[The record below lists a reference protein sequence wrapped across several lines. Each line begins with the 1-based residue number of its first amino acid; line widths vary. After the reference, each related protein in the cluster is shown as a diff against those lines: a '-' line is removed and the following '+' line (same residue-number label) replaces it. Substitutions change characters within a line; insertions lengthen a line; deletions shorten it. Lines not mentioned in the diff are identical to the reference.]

1 MRIRWLIPVAA
12 SATLVGCGNSA
23 TSTSGS
29 SRAAGKSGGDSA
41 SSATAKKEITED
53 NLPEMTVEEVEAA
66 IAKPGSIYVYDV
78 NPKDVYDEG
87 HVPGAK
93 LISKKPTADQFPADK
108 AAKLVFYCANEH

>member
-1 MRIRWLIPVAA
+1 MKIRWLIPVAA

-23 TSTSGS
+23 NSTSGS
-29 SRAAGKSGGDSA
+29 SSAAGKATA
-41 SSATAKKEITED
+41 SESVSAKKEITED

-66 IAKPGSIYVYDV
+66 IAKPGSLYVYDV

-93 LISKKPTADQFPADK
+93 WISKKPTADQFPADK